1 MFAPKPLFPGAK
13 VALVAPA
20 SAVSEEKLQPAL
32 DHVKSLGLVPVT
44 YPSCFFA
51 NRDGYMAATDAQR
64 AKDLMDAFADP
75 AIDGIWCI
83 RGGYGGHRILPL
95 LDKNVIRKNPKW
107 FGGYSDVTAL
117 HTFLNQECGMMT
129 FHCTMPSTE
138 PNPDDYTLSYLKKAL
153 FGGLEGALTYS
164 QEITTLVPGQAEG
177 TLCGGNL
184 SLLAASLGTPW
195 EIDTKGKILFLED
208 IGEKTYRVDAML
220 TQLRNAGKFDD
231 CAGILLGAWTDCPP
245 ENPEKTLLLPEIFQ
259 QLVVPA
265 GKPVL
270 MDIPCGHCLPTLA
283 LPLGARVRMDADSK
297 SITIVREV

>member
-1 MFAPKPLFPGAK
+1 MPTSAPHCASSHGAVWAPAPIIERNQVLIMFAPKSLFPGAR

-20 SAVSEEKLQPAL
+20 SAVAEEKLQPAL
-32 DHVKSLGLVPVT
+32 DYVKSLGLEPVT

-164 QEITTLVPGQAEG
+164 QEITALVHGQADG
-177 TLCGGNL
+177 TLC
-184 SLLAASLGTPW
+184 
-195 EIDTKGKILFLED
+195 
-208 IGEKTYRVDAML
+208 
-220 TQLRNAGKFDD
+220 
-231 CAGILLGAWTDCPP
+231 
-245 ENPEKTLLLPEIFQ
+245 
-259 QLVVPA
+259 
-265 GKPVL
+265 
-270 MDIPCGHCLPTLA
+270 
-283 LPLGARVRMDADSK
+283 
-297 SITIVREV
+297 

>member
-95 LDKNVIRKNPKW
+95 LDRNVIRK
-107 FGGYSDVTAL
+107 
-117 HTFLNQECGMMT
+117 
-129 FHCTMPSTE
+129 
-138 PNPDDYTLSYLKKAL
+138 
-153 FGGLEGALTYS
+153 
-164 QEITTLVPGQAEG
+164 
-177 TLCGGNL
+177 
-184 SLLAASLGTPW
+184 
-195 EIDTKGKILFLED
+195 
-208 IGEKTYRVDAML
+208 
-220 TQLRNAGKFDD
+220 
-231 CAGILLGAWTDCPP
+231 
-245 ENPEKTLLLPEIFQ
+245 
-259 QLVVPA
+259 
-265 GKPVL
+265 KP
-270 MDIPCGHCLPTLA
+270 
-283 LPLGARVRMDADSK
+283 
-297 SITIVREV
+297 